1 MKTCSTCKEAKPTT
15 EFHKDRK
22 SSDGL
27 HSECK
32 QCRAAYAK
40 KYREDNVE
48 KLFADKKKYYEEN
61 PETLVARNKKYREE
75 NREKEAAR
83 NKKYREENPEKMRA
97 KDQRRRAL
105 KSALPA
111 TFTPKQ
117 WKQALAYFDHKCAYC
132 GKPLSKAHQEH
143 FIPLSK
149 GGGYTKRNIVPSCP
163 KCNLSK
169 HNHNPLDWLVMKS
182 KGLVVYVKV
191 MKYLDEA

>member
-32 QCRAAYAK
+32 QCRAAYWTK
-40 KYREDNVE
+40 TR
-48 KLFADKKKYYEEN
+48 
-61 PETLVARNKKYREE
+61 ETLVARNKKYREE

-169 HNHNPLDWLVMKS
+169 SNKNPLDWLMMKT
-182 KGLVVYVKV
+182 KGLVAYVKV